1 MFKSLKVKIITIS
14 LLGVFALLVTMFS
27 YVLPLYRD
35 SVRESLKHE
44 VKAAVDLAAT
54 TVEHFAK
61 MAEDKKITVD
71 EAKELARSAVRDM
84 RYNETDYFFIYD
96 FDGYG
101 VAHGMN
107 KAIEGQYRL
116 DVKDQ
121 NGLPYQRTML
131 AIAQSP
137 EGAGFTEYVFPK
149 VKDGP
154 AIGKVTYVRSYK
166 PWGWYVGSGVYKDVI
181 EDQIAAF
188 EVRMIT
194 VFAVVSLVVLVL
206 ALGFSLSLSRKIN
219 AIVASLSRS
228 SEEVDHSIVAVSE
241 AGKSLA
247 ESSTSAAASLEETVA
262 SLEEV
267 TSVVNMNSG
276 NAQQASSLSQTSK
289 TTAEEGEEQVKV
301 LMTSMDEISRYSHK
315 IEEIINVIDDIAF
328 QTNLLALNAAVEAA
342 RAGDQ
347 GKGFAVVAD
356 AVRTLA
362 QRSASAA
369 KDISSLIKES
379 VEKVESGQKIADR
392 SGEVL
397 GNILVSVK
405 KVADLNGEIATA
417 SGEQTQG
424 IQQISQAMNQLD
436 AVIQSNAAATEEISA
451 NVVDIGSRMKTVAN
465 DVEQLKKL
473 VHG

>member
-1 MFKSLKVKIITIS
+1 MFRSLKIKIITIS

-27 YVLPLYRD
+27 YVLPLYRN

-44 VKAAVDLAAT
+44 VKAAVDLAASNI
-54 TVEHFAK
+54 EHYAK
-61 MAEDKKITVD
+61 LAEEKKITTD
-71 EAKELARSAVRDM
+71 EAKELARSSVRAL
-84 RYNETDYFFIYD
+84 RYNETDYFFIYN
-96 FDGYG
+96 FEGYG

-107 KAIEGQYRL
+107 QAIEGQYRL
-116 DVKDQ
+116 DTKDQ

-131 AIAQSP
+131 AIAQSA

-154 AIGKVTYVRSYK
+154 AIGKITYVRGYK
-166 PWGWYVGSGVYKDVI
+166 PWGWFVGSGIYRDVI
-181 EDQIAAF
+181 DEQIAAF

-194 VFAVVSLVVLVL
+194 VFVVVSVVVLLL
-206 ALGFSLSLSRKIN
+206 ALSFSLSLSKKIN
-219 AIVASLSRS
+219 AIVTSLSSS
-228 SEEVDHSIVAVSE
+228 SEEVGQSIVAVSE

-267 TSVVNMNSG
+267 TSVVNLNSG
-276 NAQQASSLSQTSK
+276 NAQQASSLSQTSR
-289 TTAEEGEEQVKV
+289 TTAEQGEEQMKG
-301 LMTSMDEISRYSHK
+301 LMSSMDEISQYSRK

-342 RAGDQ
+342 RAGEQ
-347 GKGFAVVAD
+347 GRGFAVVAD

-362 QRSASAA
+362 QRSAEAA

-379 VEKVESGQKIADR
+379 VDKVEGGQKLADR

-397 GNILVSVK
+397 GNILASVK
-405 KVADLNGEIATA
+405 KVTDLNGEIATA
-417 SGEQTQG
+417 SGEQTHG

-451 NVVDIGSRMKTVAN
+451 NVVDIGSRMKTVER